1 MTRPGLPLLAR
12 HFWQDRSGASA
23 AEFALVLPL
32 LILFLLGT
40 IDAGRL
46 MWTWNRA
53 EKATQMGVRLAVVED
68 PVADGL
74 RTYSYAVDGGLPQ
87 GDPVPQSDFG
97 AITCNSASCTCT
109 VSPCPFGTARNA
121 DAFTEIVNRMHDIM
135 AEIAGP
141 NVVIDYAYSG
151 LGFAGDPNGPDV
163 APLVTVSLTGV
174 QFTPIFLFGAVTLNL
189 PAFSATLTME
199 GGGSTTT

>member
-1 MTRPGLPLLAR
+1 MTGFAR
-12 HFWQDRSGASA
+12 HFWQDRHGASA

-53 EKATQMGVRLAVVED
+53 EKATQMGVRLAVVRP
-68 PVADGL
+68 PVANGL
-74 RTYSYAVDGGLPQ
+74 ETYSYAVDGGLPQ
-87 GDPVPQSDFG
+87 GEPVPQNDFG
-97 AITCNSASCTCT
+97 KITCNSTSCTCT
-109 VSPCPFGTARNA
+109 QSPCPFGTAHNPT
-121 DAFTEIVNRMHDIM
+121 AFGEILDQMDNFM
-135 AEIAGP
+135 AEITAP
-141 NVVIDYAYSG
+141 SVVIDYSYSG

-174 QFTPIFLFGAVTLNL
+174 QFSPIFLFGAVTLNL

-199 GGGSTTT
+199 GGGSTTS

>member
-1 MTRPGLPLLAR
+1 MTRPGLPILAR
-12 HFWQDRSGASA
+12 HFWQDRRGASA

-53 EKATQMGVRLAVVED
+53 EKATQMGVRLAVITD

-74 RTYSYAVDGGLPQ
+74 RTYSYAVDDNVPQ
-87 GDPVPQSDFG
+87 GDVVPPSKFG
-97 AITCNSASCTCT
+97 EIKCTSTSCTC
-109 VSPCPFGTARNA
+109 VSTCPFGTARNA
-121 DAFTEIVNRMHDIM
+121 VAFNQILARMDDFM
-135 AEIAGP
+135 AEITAP
-141 NVVIDYAYSG
+141 SVVIDYAYSG

-189 PAFSATLTME
+189 PDFSATLTME

>member
-1 MTRPGLPLLAR
+1 MTCPGLPLLAR
-12 HFWQDRSGASA
+12 HFWRDRSGASA

-40 IDAGRL
+40 IDVGRL

-53 EKATQMGVRLAVVED
+53 EKATQMGVRLAVVTD
-68 PVADGL
+68 PVANGL
-74 RTYSYAVDGGLPQ
+74 KTYSYSVDDTVPQ
-87 GDPVPQSDFG
+87 GDVVPPDKFG
-97 AITCNSASCTCT
+97 GIACTSTSCTC
-109 VSPCPFGTARNA
+109 VSNCPFGTTH
-121 DAFTEIVNRMHDIM
+121 DATAFNLILDQMDNFM
-135 AEIAGP
+135 AEITAP
-141 NVVIDYAYSG
+141 SVVIDYSYSG

-174 QFTPIFLFGAVTLNL
+174 QFSPIFLFGAVTLNL

-199 GGGSTTT
+199 GGGSTTS